1 MVKGVKNECRKDLL
15 SEFLFFD
22 KFKEHALE
30 IILDLLKCNLDQSAN
45 IAKNDYLIK
54 KSKNYP

>member
-1 MVKGVKNECRKDLL
+1 MIKGVKNECRKDLL

-30 IILDLLKCNLDQSAN
+30 IILDLLKCNL
-45 IAKNDYLIK
+45 
-54 KSKNYP
+54 